1 MAGIVAVG
9 VLLVAGLNQLLFSP
23 AGSSASPLVKTLT
36 DPQPDVDTDR
46 IKRLDDH
53 IKFEFELTAQR
64 VTYLAIT
71 ESFLFGAYVSAL
83 AAFKSAP
90 GQELVYAD
98 TLKQLVHAVPWIG
111 VILAAAVVAA
121 VVSAISMIF
130 KLKAQRERLEGSTP
144 GVHPD
149 IGGRSLEHFV
159 GLAPPLVVSVCFLIA
174 WLCVW
179 PPTMK
184 GSQTPNPPQGQEVQ
198 VKTKKE

>member
-1 MAGIVAVG
+1 M
-9 VLLVAGLNQLLFSP
+9 SP
-23 AGSSASPLVKTLT
+23 VPYTGQDQSEVPRPAT
-36 DPQPDVDTDR
+36 DSTHLG
-46 IKRLDDH
+46 RLDDH
-53 IKFEFELTAQR
+53 IKFEFDLTAAR

-90 GQELVYAD
+90 GQELVYAG

-121 VVSAISMIF
+121 VVCAISMIF
-130 KLKAQRERLEGSTP
+130 KLKAQRERLESNSHSI
-144 GVHPD
+144 HPD
-149 IGGRSLEHFV
+149 IGWRSLEHFV

-179 PPTMK
+179 PP
-184 GSQTPNPPQGQEVQ
+184 Q
-198 VKTKKE
+198 